1 MPEGAPKVLI
11 AEDDHFLS
19 SLLKAR
25 LEKEGFVVKT
35 VFDGGEALNYLK
47 EFQPDLIILDLIMPS
62 VSGFEMLEQTS
73 IDPQYNKIP
82 VIILTNLGQE
92 EDIQK
97 AKQLGAVEY
106 LVKARSSVEDIAA
119 AVKNHINIPPQQ

>member
-1 MPEGAPKVLI
+1 MADEPKKILVV
-11 AEDDHFLS
+11 EDDHFLS

-25 LEKEGFVVKT
+25 LEKEGFLAKT

-47 EFQPDLIILDLIMPS
+47 EFQPNLIILDLVMPS

-97 AKQLGAVEY
+97 AKQLGVVEY
-106 LVKARSSVEDIAA
+106 FVKARTSIDDVVS
-119 AVKNHINIPPQQ
+119 AVRGHLNSG